1 MLHQKV
7 LILNADFRALTVCTM
22 SKAFLLIYLN
32 KAEMVTKVKN
42 GLLRSVNQTFAM
54 PSVIRLYNYVKMP
67 YRGVILT
74 RQNLFKRDFYTCLY
88 CSSKKNLTLDHV
100 IPKSKGGKT
109 TWTNLVTACQNCN
122 SRKSD
127 YTLKEAGLTLPYKPF
142 KPSFVIFAKNFSK
155 WGDASWELYLQ

>member
-1 MLHQKV
+1 MLHKKV

-22 SKAFLLIYLN
+22 SKAFLLIYLD
-32 KAEMVTKVKN
+32 KAEIITKVKN
-42 GLLRSVNQTFAM
+42 GLLRSVNATFPM

-74 RQNLFKRDFYTCLY
+74 RQNLFKRDSYTCLY
-88 CSSKKNLTLDHV
+88 CNSKKDLTLDHV

-109 TWTNLVTACQNCN
+109 TWTNLVTACQDCN

-127 YTLKEAGLTLPYKPF
+127 HSLEKAGLTLPYQPF
-142 KPSFVIFAKNFSK
+142 RPSFVIFAKNFSK
-155 WGDASWELYLQ
+155 WGDESWGLYLQ